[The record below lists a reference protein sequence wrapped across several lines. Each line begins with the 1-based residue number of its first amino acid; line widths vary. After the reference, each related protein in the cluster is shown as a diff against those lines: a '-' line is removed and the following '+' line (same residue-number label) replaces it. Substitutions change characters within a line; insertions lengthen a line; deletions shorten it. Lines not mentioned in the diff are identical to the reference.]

1 MRIKSQSNG
10 VNVSAFIN
18 TDELEK
24 ALVTPY
30 KNRVKVLEAQVRKRN
45 DYIKNMHFQLKK
57 RKWMLYIAYISNEL
71 IRPLPSG
78 ITIKRL
84 MCLFYMYEREF
95 TNIEKLRNDF
105 KELGV
110 PSSYLYTDF
119 KFLEKVGL
127 VAHDNRN
134 FYYLLDKGREVV
146 EYYEKNMKI
155 RFFHMTKI
163 KQDAS
168 QLKEKKGPKKESG
181 SKYSKEEIENRRATY
196 KKLMRPF
203 WEQGMTLMPKDKG
216 RRIDM
221 VSEWVKNNNIN
232 DEWYTKLIFNWG
244 SKSK

>member
-10 VNVSAFIN
+10 INVSAFIN

-45 DYIKNMHFQLKK
+45 DYIKNMHFQIKR
-57 RKWMLYIAYISNEL
+57 RKWMVYIGYISNQL
-71 IRPLPSG
+71 LKPLPNG
-78 ITIKRL
+78 LNIKRL

-95 TNIEKLRNDF
+95 TGIDKMKNDF

-110 PSSYLYTDF
+110 PTSNVYTDF
-119 KFLEKVGL
+119 KFLEKLGL
-127 VAHDNRN
+127 VAHDNRS

-163 KQDAS
+163 KQDKS
-168 QLKEKKGPKKESG
+168 QLKENKAPKKEG
-181 SKYSKEEIENRRATY
+181 GKYSKEEIESRRATY

-221 VSEWVKNNNIN
+221 VSEWIKNNNIN
-232 DEWYTKLIFNWG
+232 DEWYTRLIFNWG